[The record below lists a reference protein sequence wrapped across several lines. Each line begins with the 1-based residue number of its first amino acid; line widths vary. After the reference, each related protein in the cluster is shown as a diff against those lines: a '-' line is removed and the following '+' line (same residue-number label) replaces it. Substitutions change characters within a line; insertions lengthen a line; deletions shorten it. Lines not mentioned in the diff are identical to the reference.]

1 MIALKNYINESKSN
15 GPGLFLMTILK
26 GVQTPKETIS
36 QYLNNFEM
44 KDLKDISDYIDEKDS
59 SNFMA
64 YRPSDDEFVKE
75 ANKSQVIEK
84 ISQYLYKYVTLA
96 S

>member
-1 MIALKNYINESKSN
+1 MKSLKKWLVTESKECLGS
-15 GPGLFLMTILK
+15 FLMTCLK
-26 GVQTPKETIS
+26 GVKTPKETIS
-36 QYLNNFEM
+36 QYLENFDI
-44 KDLKDISDYIDEKDS
+44 KDLKDISDYINEKDS

-84 ISQYLYKYVTLA
+84 ISQYLYKYITLA
-96 S
+96 